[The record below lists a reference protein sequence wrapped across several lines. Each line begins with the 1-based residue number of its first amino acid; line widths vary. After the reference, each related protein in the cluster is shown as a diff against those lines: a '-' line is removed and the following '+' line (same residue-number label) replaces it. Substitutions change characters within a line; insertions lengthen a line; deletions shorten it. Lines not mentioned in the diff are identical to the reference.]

1 MYKILIVDDEAIE
14 REGLKITIRQAKE
27 DVEIVG
33 EAASGKEAVALSEK
47 LDPDIILMDIKISGM
62 SGIEAAEIIKKKDK
76 NKVIIILS
84 AYSDFEFAYDALKIG
99 IEDYLLKPVRPEKL
113 LDVLSSQIMEINDR
127 RNNIN
132 VKERL
137 LSEKIKTGDH
147 QQAKELLDKILKE
160 YYLLRP
166 KYIGILREKSTELA
180 DIMLKAASKM
190 EIKNDHIVSIE
201 KCYSCKLINMEDYDA
216 IKEYLD
222 NILDTIFEEIT
233 NRNDHN
239 MSNKVKEA
247 LDYIAENYNEWLS
260 LQDVAKSM
268 YLSPHYFSKLF
279 KKEMGMT
286 YVSYVT
292 KYKIEKAK
300 EALEK
305 TDRPIVNIALD
316 LGYDETS
323 YFSKVFKKMEG
334 VTPTQYRKDKS
345 GNFSR

>member
-14 REGLKITIRQAKE
+14 REGLKIIISQARE

-33 EAASGKEAVALSEK
+33 EATSGKEVIAMTER

-62 SGIEAAEIIKKKDK
+62 SGIEAAEMIKKKDK

-113 LDVLSSQIMEINDR
+113 LDVLSTQIMEINDR
-127 RNNIN
+127 RNNVN

-137 LSEKIKTGDH
+137 LSEKIKTGDD
-147 QQAKELLDKILKE
+147 QQAKSLLNEIVKD

-166 KYIGILREKSTELA
+166 KYIGVLREKSIELA
-180 DIMLKAASKM
+180 DMMLRTASKM
-190 EIKNDHIVSIE
+190 EIKNDHISSIE
-201 KCYSCKLINMEDYDA
+201 KHYSCELIQMETYDT
-216 IKEYLD
+216 IKEYL
-222 NILDTIFEEIT
+222 NRMLDAIFEEILS
-233 NRNDHN
+233 RNDHN

-268 YLSPHYFSKLF
+268 HLSPHYFSKLF
-279 KKEMGMT
+279 KREMGMT

-305 TDRPIVNIALD
+305 TDQPIVNIALD

-334 VTPTQYRKDKS
+334 VTPTQYRKAKS
-345 GNFSR
+345 NDFLR